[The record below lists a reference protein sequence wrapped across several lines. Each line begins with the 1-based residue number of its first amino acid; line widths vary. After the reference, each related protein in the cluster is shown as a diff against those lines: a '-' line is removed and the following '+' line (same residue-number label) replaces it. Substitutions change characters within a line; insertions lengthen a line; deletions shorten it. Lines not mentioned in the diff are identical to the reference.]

1 MKNKVQVKFLLEFSR
16 SHITDEDIFRNLAKK
31 MVAEMPFEELSKLL
45 KFTKLDPNSSESE
58 AKILD
63 PNISKNERERLMGL
77 KKEQVILYEA
87 EFNS

>member
-1 MKNKVQVKFLLEFSR
+1 
-16 SHITDEDIFRNLAKK
+16 
-31 MVAEMPFEELSKLL
+31 MPFEELSKLL